1 MYDDLRKASEVFTL
15 VQSSEIIY
23 NYFMVSVF
31 EWPDPN
37 TRWNV
42 ARVKKSAR
50 KTRQRRV
57 ILHTFL
63 NSSNI
68 PKLHGN
74 HPNTETIK

>member
-37 TRWNV
+37 TLECCE
-42 ARVKKSAR
+42 S
-50 KTRQRRV
+50 
-57 ILHTFL
+57 
-63 NSSNI
+63 
-68 PKLHGN
+68 
-74 HPNTETIK
+74 